1 MFEQSAEL
9 DLLEDARQ
17 RAGGLQVVCA
27 GFRFIA
33 EQNLMPRPEEA
44 EFARKLAR
52 QVEQDV
58 ERLCEKAEKLHELER
73 RGKVE
78 VAS

>member
-1 MFEQSAEL
+1 MFEQSADL
-9 DLLEDARQ
+9 DLQLEARE
-17 RAGGLQVVCA
+17 RAGGLYLVA
-27 GFRFIA
+27 AATMFAA
-33 EQNLMPRPEEA
+33 EYDLPLSREEA
-44 EFARKLAR
+44 SFARKLAR